1 MSKANQAVVLQR
13 TLIHGTKLSKTHF
26 GSKLYRGFCFCPC
39 LNTRLWRP
47 VWIYWPK
54 FTYQDDNTLVSKVK
68 SMSGTLSFEYQV
80 ILICLL
86 FLRLF
91 ELLSAPKRSFAIV
104 YLKTN
109 HESWNTG
116 NWELTVSLQL
126 NIFRKKICTRYLC
139 TFLLI
144 WRLVFTWVLLGTKL
158 KDSTI
163 LALVLL
169 YYHKTRRFWKPKK
182 DTVDLEVIKQ
192 LYHC

>member
-1 MSKANQAVVLQR
+1 
-13 TLIHGTKLSKTHF
+13 
-26 GSKLYRGFCFCPC
+26 
-39 LNTRLWRP
+39 
-47 VWIYWPK
+47 
-54 FTYQDDNTLVSKVK
+54 
-68 SMSGTLSFEYQV
+68 MSGTLSFEYQV

-86 FLRLF
+86 FLCLF

-182 DTVDLEVIKQ
+182 DSWLGSHKAIVSLLSVIWNCLFVIPFTRKCS
-192 LYHC
+192 LKGF